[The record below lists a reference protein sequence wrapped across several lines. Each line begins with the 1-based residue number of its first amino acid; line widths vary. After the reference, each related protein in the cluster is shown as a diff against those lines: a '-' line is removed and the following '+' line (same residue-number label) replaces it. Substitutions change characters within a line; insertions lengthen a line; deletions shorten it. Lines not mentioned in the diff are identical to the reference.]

1 MFFYHGVQKT
11 FGWFGG
17 PGWNSTIALWTS
29 AENYNLPYVLVGFLL
44 VAELAVCLALL
55 FGLLTRLA
63 ALVVVLMTGGVL
75 IFVHE
80 GTTFEAVEF
89 PILLIAAGLSL
100 MITGGGYFSM
110 DRAVSVNL
118 LPHVG

>member
-1 MFFYHGVQKT
+1 
-11 FGWFGG
+11 
-17 PGWNSTIALWTS
+17 
-29 AENYNLPYVLVGFLL
+29 LVGFLL
-44 VAELAVCLALL
+44 VAELVVCLALL
-55 FGLLTRLA
+55 FGFLTRLA
-63 ALVVVLMTGGVL
+63 ALVVVLMMGGVL

-118 LPHVG
+118 LPQVG